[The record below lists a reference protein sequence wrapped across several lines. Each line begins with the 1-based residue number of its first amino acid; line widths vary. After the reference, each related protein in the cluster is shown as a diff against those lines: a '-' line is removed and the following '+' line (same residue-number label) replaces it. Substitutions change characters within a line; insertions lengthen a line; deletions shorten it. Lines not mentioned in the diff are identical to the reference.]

1 MVLFLV
7 VVAGELLQLP
17 DTPWIQCFL
26 ILDLKSLVT
35 HYGLVQISRFQEPEQ
50 FLAFVKINHERLPKL
65 AGLGDAVLYPRPDLE
80 VRGNLPI
87 NDYL

>member
-35 HYGLVQISRFQEPEQ
+35 HYGLGQIS
-50 FLAFVKINHERLPKL
+50 KLP
-65 AGLGDAVLYPRPDLE
+65 RT
-80 VRGNLPI
+80 RTI
-87 NDYL
+87 FSIC